1 MIPMVNRAIE
11 LLPIGDGWIR
21 FERVVPE
28 TNGYRD
34 YEITIVRDLF
44 GEWAVVRCWGRV
56 GGFHQRKTTCF
67 PSRDETAKLA
77 GRVARRRLSR
87 GYEVASFE

>member
-28 TNGYRD
+28 KNCYRD
-34 YEITIVRDLF
+34 YEITIARDLF
-44 GEWAVVRCWGRV
+44 GKWAVVACWGRV
-56 GGFHQRKTTCF
+56 GCFHQRKAKCF
-67 PSRDETAKLA
+67 TSRDDAAKLA
-77 GRVARRRLSR
+77 GRVASRRLSR
-87 GYEVASFE
+87 GYQVASFE